1 MWILGLKGL
10 ILLYIHSGKKV
21 FVNNLIEIRS
31 CKIVGVYYK
40 ILLKLQ
46 YNFSS
51 NTFGPILWDIEKHI
65 WRLSDEYFFISSVG
79 CTKSPIIIYVDHQH
93 NEMTFENCDFLVD
106 PA

>member
-10 ILLYIHSGKKV
+10 ILLYIHVGKKV
-21 FVNNLIEIRS
+21 VVNNLLEIRS

-51 NTFGPILWDIEKHI
+51 NTFGPILWDIEKQI
-65 WRLSDEYFFISSVG
+65 WRLSDEYFFYLQCRLYKIFYYYSCGSSA
-79 CTKSPIIIYVDHQH
+79 Q
-93 NEMTFENCDFLVD
+93 
-106 PA
+106 

>member
-1 MWILGLKGL
+1 M
-10 ILLYIHSGKKV
+10 
-21 FVNNLIEIRS
+21 
-31 CKIVGVYYK
+31 YYK

-51 NTFGPILWDIEKHI
+51 NTFGPILEDTEKHI

-79 CTKSPIIIYVDHQH
+79 CIKSSIIIYVDHQH

-106 PA
+106 PAWKSFFKPGYQHSPNLHDI